1 MFGKV
6 KTIVLPGN
14 VTSDKRVFTID
25 EYKEAF
31 GIDFR
36 ELLVL
41 KDSQID
47 LNPKVFKNTEI
58 FIECATQTGAILLA
72 PVLPEV
78 VNAHNPGDADAITE
92 LSFFTPNQN
101 FGGTLRF
108 YISKDKTF
116 DISNL
121 EVQIIEI

>member
-14 VTSDKRVFTID
+14 LKSEKTKYTID

-31 GIDFR
+31 GIDLR

-41 KDSQID
+41 KDSQIN
-47 LNPKVFKNTEI
+47 LNPKVFENAQILVE
-58 FIECATQTGAILLA
+58 FATITGAV
-72 PVLPEV
+72 VLCPAFPDPESIYASGETDGV
-78 VNAHNPGDADAITE
+78 MKLMYVSPSGNYGAG
-92 LSFFTPNQN
+92 
-101 FGGTLRF
+101 LRF
-108 YISKDKTF
+108 EIPMEETF

-121 EVQIIEI
+121 LISIIEL